1 MDKGYVLVI
10 GKKKF
15 QITNIYSTSNDLRT
29 IYCTSTWQR
38 LKRVIFRAGKV

>member
-15 QITNIYSTSNDLRT
+15 QMTNIYSTSNDLR